1 MLDLLIARQQF
12 REIERGADFTD
23 TLTGVARA
31 RNVIQKII
39 QKIGDRMFV
48 EGLDAFINHQF
59 DLPVRLSQ

>member
-31 RNVIQKII
+31 SNVVQKII

-48 EGLDAFINHQF
+48 EGLDSFINHQF